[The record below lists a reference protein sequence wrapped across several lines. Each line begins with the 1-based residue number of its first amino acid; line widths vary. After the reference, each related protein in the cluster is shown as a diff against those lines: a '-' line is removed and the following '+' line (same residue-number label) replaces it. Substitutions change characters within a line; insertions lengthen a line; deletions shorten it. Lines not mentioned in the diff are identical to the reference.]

1 MTIAMPYSKK
11 VVLSCPHGTTPGLDS
26 LVEDFIR
33 DGVIFVAVVGP
44 DCSNIEDLIDWTV
57 IGPDGTRDYHLLT
70 SNHPGQSID
79 EAVAFAR
86 SLTGE
91 FAGDE
96 VQVVELKP

>member
-1 MTIAMPYSKK
+1 MRYSKK
-11 VVLSCPHGTTPGLDS
+11 VVRSCPHVSTPGLDR

-44 DCSNIEDLIDWTV
+44 GCSNIEDLIDWAV
-57 IGPDGTRDYHLLT
+57 IGPNGTRDYHLLT
-70 SNHPGQSID
+70 SNHPGESID

-91 FAGDE
+91 YAGDE
-96 VQVVELKP
+96 VQVVELKL